1 MINPKL
7 ASALGLSV
15 VASCLATAPA
25 IAEMTVNFG
34 GRIQV
39 DYTYY
44 DDDNIDLSS
53 GSEFRRARFF
63 AEGDIADDWSYKAQY
78 DFAGNGTELKDV
90 YIRYGGW
97 DFGKLTIGQFKHEFG
112 LEVLTSS
119 KYMTFVERA
128 SLSAFA
134 VDRRIGIGLAG
145 DAGRWHWAASVFGEE
160 ESADV
165 GGDEG
170 YGVAGR
176 VTWAPQFGDNSF
188 IHLGAAANWQIPAES
203 NDLGPGEGNY
213 GWRVRSRPE
222 THQTNV
228 RLVDTGV
235 LGNVD
240 DSDGIVT
247 YGLEGAW
254 VAGPLSIQGE
264 WAQQTVNR
272 DDGDEPDFSSWYVY
286 GSWFITGESRS
297 YKGGSFGRTK
307 ATNAWEIAARYST
320 MDLEDGDIGGGEQ
333 DIITLGVNY
342 YVNPYLRFMFNY
354 VRTDADN
361 ASDRFLDDNGNRI
374 QDEPNAFV
382 VRAAMDFK

>member
-1 MINPKL
+1 
-7 ASALGLSV
+7 
-15 VASCLATAPA
+15 
-25 IAEMTVNFG
+25 MTVNFG

-44 DDDNIDLSS
+44 DEDNIDLNS

-63 AEGDIADDWSYKAQY
+63 AEGDIAEDWSYKAQY

-90 YIRYGGW
+90 YIRYTGW
-97 DFGKLTIGQFKHEFG
+97 DLGKLTIGQFKQEFG

-119 KYMTFVERA
+119 KYMTFIERA

-134 VDRRIGIGLAG
+134 VDRRIGVGLAG
-145 DAGRWHWAASVFGEE
+145 DSGRWHWAASVFGQE
-160 ESADV
+160 ESDDD
-165 GGDEG
+165 GENDEG

-176 VTWAPQFGDNSF
+176 LTWAPEFGDNSF
-188 IHLGAAANWQIPAES
+188 IHLGVSANWQEPNEDS
-203 NDLGPGEGNY
+203 DDNET
-213 GWRVRSRPE
+213 WRVRARPE

-228 RLVDTGV
+228 RLVDTGT
-235 LGNVD
+235 LGDVD
-240 DSDGIVT
+240 DVLT

-254 VAGPLSIQGE
+254 VMGPFSVQGE

-272 DDGDEPDFSSWYVY
+272 DEGDEPDLSSWYLY
-286 GSWFITGESRS
+286 GSWFITGESRA

-354 VRTDADN
+354 VMTDADN
-361 ASDRFLDDNGNRI
+361 ASNRFLDDNGNRI

-382 VRAAMDFK
+382 VRVAMDFK